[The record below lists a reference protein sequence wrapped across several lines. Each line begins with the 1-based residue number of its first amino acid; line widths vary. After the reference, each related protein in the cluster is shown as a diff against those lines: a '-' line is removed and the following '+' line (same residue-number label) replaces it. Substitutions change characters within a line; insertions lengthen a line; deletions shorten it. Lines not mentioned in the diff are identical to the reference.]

1 MREMDYNQIE
11 AQSGYHPVELT
22 MAVAHPQTW
31 GMEWKKQNNGTNV
44 MCAFVD

>member
-31 GMEWKKQNNGTNV
+31 GME
-44 MCAFVD
+44 